1 MADDNKENREEFYL
15 RLREKVKKWL
25 DSKEA
30 KDHRWADILML
41 APDMFY
47 LLWKLSLDPDVPAKS
62 RAMLAGAVAYF
73 VLPIDLLPEAI
84 LGPVG
89 YLDDIAIASFVLNKV
104 VNQTS
109 PELVRKYWAGEHDVL
124 MVIKSTLGVA
134 DAMLGKGLWKKLKG
148 KFE

>member
-1 MADDNKENREEFYL
+1 MADDNNENREQFYL
-15 RLREKVKKWL
+15 RLREKMKKWL
-25 DSKEA
+25 DSKEG
-30 KDHRWADILML
+30 KDNRWANILML

-47 LLWKLSLDPDVPAKS
+47 LLWKLSLDPEVPAKS

-89 YLDDIAIASFVLNKV
+89 YLDDLAIASFVLNKV

-109 PELVRKYWAGEHDVL
+109 PEIVRKY
-124 MVIKSTLGVA
+124 
-134 DAMLGKGLWKKLKG
+134 
-148 KFE
+148 